1 MRCCSKKKSDQ
12 PDKIV
17 VYDWRAL
24 YFFHYKN
31 RVRIELVAFTT
42 SNMFENVI
50 ILLIFANSVVLAI
63 YDYED
68 RDNLTTFNTRLEQI
82 G

>member
-1 MRCCSKKKSDQ
+1 
-12 PDKIV
+12 
-17 VYDWRAL
+17 
-24 YFFHYKN
+24 
-31 RVRIELVAFTT
+31 
-42 SNMFENVI
+42 MFENVI

-68 RDNLTTFNTRLEQI
+68 RDNLTTFNRRLEEI